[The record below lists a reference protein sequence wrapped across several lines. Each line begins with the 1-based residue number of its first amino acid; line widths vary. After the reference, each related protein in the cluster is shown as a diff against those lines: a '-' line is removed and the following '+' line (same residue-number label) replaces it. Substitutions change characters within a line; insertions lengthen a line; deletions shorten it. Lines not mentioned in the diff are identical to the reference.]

1 MGTKR
6 RYKRFSHWGGGELMV
21 RDRAGRTDRR
31 KLIIRSVSERGLG
44 AHLLGEA
51 AEQLPSGTQ
60 VLVRLPGFG
69 ALLDLPGRIVWS
81 DRWGE
86 PPTFGRVGIVL
97 FVEIVPAATRRLYG
111 AWLAA
116 IASRQPELPEIDA
129 GVTSRA
135 VTPPAGYGSFS
146 SMALSR
152 EVT

>member
-1 MGTKR
+1 
-6 RYKRFSHWGGGELMV
+6 MV
-21 RDRAGRTDRR
+21 RDRAGRTARR

-69 ALLDLPGRIVWS
+69 ALLELPGRIVWS
-81 DRWGE
+81 DRRGE
-86 PPTFGRVGIVL
+86 AQSVGRIGIAL

-116 IASRQPELPEIDA
+116 IASRQPASPEGDERGHVKMWRA
-129 GVTSRA
+129 GTGRDLTCA
-135 VTPPAGYGSFS
+135 RPTGEAPG
-146 SMALSR
+146 
-152 EVT
+152 